1 MKKLLILLVV
11 TGLSYSSLAQDFQVP
26 KDYAF
31 KTAEDYAPYEND
43 IVNCVN
49 WLIETPANE
58 YAAKRKEA
66 SAFLLQWLMGSPDV
80 HIQINPKI
88 VTFMNTSPDLLMIF
102 MGGWA
107 KHSIETK
114 AYDDKV
120 AGSLAGL
127 ESVVEYYDKNKS
139 FIPKDKSVEKYVK
152 MKQKGTLQKYVE
164 ENV

>member
-1 MKKLLILLVV
+1 
-11 TGLSYSSLAQDFQVP
+11 
-26 KDYAF
+26 
-31 KTAEDYAPYEND
+31 
-43 IVNCVN
+43 
-49 WLIETPANE
+49 
-58 YAAKRKEA
+58 
-66 SAFLLQWLMGSPDV
+66 MGSPDV